1 MKTGLVQ
8 RIRYPGGYWKVL
20 SVTSQCKAGDK
31 SLIMMG
37 WKVKGKHSI
46 ETVIR
51 DYLLE
56 ESGCEE
62 KQKGRAL
69 KDISSQRRADSVRQK
84 WPEHMHRWWRGRDLE
99 MQERVSRGSRGTR
112 IKSAEAEICI
122 LWGWDTLYLGS
133 WKQDGIT
140 SNPLH
145 FFFLSIRTERW
156 RRAHLKM
163 LLFQVA
169 KARFKQLL
177 RRERYRLCW
186 WLRW

>member
-1 MKTGLVQ
+1 MKTELVQ

-20 SVTSQCKAGDK
+20 PVTSQCKAGDK
-31 SLIMMG
+31 SLMTMD

-62 KQKGRAL
+62 KQKVRAL
-69 KDISSQRRADSVRQK
+69 KDISSQRRVGSVRQK
-84 WPEHMHRWWRGRDLE
+84 WPEHRHRRWRGRDGRCRRE
-99 MQERVSRGSRGTR
+99 RAGGQEALRSRAQRQRYACSEGETHSSLGTGDR
-112 IKSAEAEICI
+112 ME
-122 LWGWDTLYLGS
+122 
-133 WKQDGIT
+133 
-140 SNPLH
+140 LH
-145 FFFLSIRTERW
+145 VISYTVFLSIRTGRW
-156 RRAHLKM
+156 RRAHLKR
-163 LLFQVA
+163 LFFQVA

-177 RRERYRLCW
+177 RRVRYRLPW

>member
-1 MKTGLVQ
+1 MKTELVQ

-20 SVTSQCKAGDK
+20 PVTSQCKAGDK
-31 SLIMMG
+31 SLITMG

-62 KQKGRAL
+62 KQKGRAV
-69 KDISSQRRADSVRQK
+69 KDISSQRRVDSVRRK
-84 WPEHMHRWWRGRDLE
+84 WPEHMHRWWRRRDWRCRR
-99 MQERVSRGSRGTR
+99 ERVGDQETLRSRVQRQKHVCSEGETHSFLGTGNR
-112 IKSAEAEICI
+112 ME
-122 LWGWDTLYLGS
+122 
-133 WKQDGIT
+133 
-140 SNPLH
+140 LH
-145 FFFLSIRTERW
+145 VIPYIFFFLCKRPGRW
-156 RRAHLKM
+156 RRVHVKM
-163 LLFQVA
+163 LFFQVA

-177 RRERYRLCW
+177 RRVRYRLPW